1 MKKVIIFDLDGTLSN
16 NINQSEIIYQRISER
31 YNLKQ
36 LSKEE
41 IRKLK
46 SNPKLKRLFELGI
59 PVHKI
64 PKMYKESREI
74 ASEFVDES
82 KLVPGIKEL
91 ITLLNDKN
99 IKLAIVSSNS
109 SSNINK
115 FLSNNDISI
124 FSFIEAKASMKGK
137 KRKLSKI
144 LKRNGYKPSD
154 AIYIGDEVRDVLA
167 CKAISLE
174 VIAVTWGF
182 ETKSIL
188 EKSNPNYIVDS
199 VDELSELLL
208 DEHEN

>member
-1 MKKVIIFDLDGTLSN
+1 
-16 NINQSEIIYQRISER
+16 
-31 YNLKQ
+31 
-36 LSKEE
+36 
-41 IRKLK
+41 
-46 SNPKLKRLFELGI
+46 
-59 PVHKI
+59 
-64 PKMYKESREI
+64 
-74 ASEFVDES
+74 
-82 KLVPGIKEL
+82 
-91 ITLLNDKN
+91 
-99 IKLAIVSSNS
+99 
-109 SSNINK
+109 
-115 FLSNNDISI
+115 
-124 FSFIEAKASMKGK
+124 MKGK